1 MMISFL
7 FGVLRET
14 WGILED
20 ASVFLLFGFLL
31 AGVLAVLVPGRLLT
45 RLVGAGKIKSVL
57 WGSILG
63 APLPLCSCG
72 VLPTA
77 LGLRKEGATPG
88 ATVAFLVATPET
100 GVDSISL
107 TYALTDPLMTV
118 FRPVAGVATAIAAG
132 LATNLFG
139 APGSRTT
146 EPPWPPAKHPAAGR
160 DGNQCQHA
168 SGPPQGLDH
177 ADGQDHQHDHVREA
191 DSQPRSGATRG
202 STAVDAAWRI
212 IRYGFVELLDDISWW
227 LALGIVLSAVA
238 VVGLPAQ
245 LFEGVWGGGIVSML
259 LMFILS
265 IPLYTCASSS
275 TPMAAALALK
285 GLSPGAVL
293 VFLLAGPA
301 TNISSLV
308 VLLKVLGRRAVAT
321 YLVAVAFMTLA
332 AGFALNTIYYAWGLD
347 PRATFGTA
355 AGFVPDLVKGAGAVL
370 LTGLLI
376 ISMCRTRVPNEWVW
390 LRDRAA
396 QLTGIAITPRSLGYA
411 AAVSAG
417 LLWFGSGFF
426 TVAPG
431 EIGMRLRFGRILAS
445 GLEPGLH
452 LRWPWP
458 FESHRIIVKNLA
470 QRLEFGLAPE
480 LSRAEATR
488 AQLRSR
494 LAFGSNPAP
503 QQAGSGVWFQKETT
517 PGDSFLLTGDGNLI
531 DLRSTVQYRVS
542 DALAFAYHL
551 AEPEALV
558 RSTILAAQ
566 RGAVATR
573 AIDAVY
579 TTAREEIERETRAT
593 AQSMLDRYQAGI
605 EVLSVSL
612 LYDHPPDEVH
622 DAFRDVASALEDK
635 LRTINLANVFAVEK
649 INQAKGE
656 ATAMTEGALAFK
668 EQRTAGAQADADA
681 FALRLEAYK
690 HAPGLTQFR
699 LQLETLEDVLP
710 GMRKFVR
717 PGSGDVKE
725 FDLWLVQPFGSSQSK

>member
-7 FGVLRET
+7 FGVLLEI

-31 AGVLAVLVPGRLLT
+31 AGMLGILVPGRLLT
-45 RLVGAGKIKSVL
+45 RLVGTGKIKSVL
-57 WGSILG
+57 WGSVVG
-63 APLPLCSCG
+63 APIPLCSCG

-77 LGLRKEGATPG
+77 LGLRKQGATPG

-118 FRPVAGVATAIAAG
+118 FRPIAGVVTAIAAG

-139 APGSRTT
+139 APRSKAT
-146 EPPWPPAKHPAAGR
+146 EPPLEVAKTPAAR
-160 DGNQCQHA
+160 DERCQHA
-168 SGPPQGLDH
+168 GAPGGHDH
-177 ADGQDHQHDHVREA
+177 AHRHDHHDDHV
-191 DSQPRSGATRG
+191 QGANSPPDRDASRTVVDTTRH
-202 STAVDAAWRI
+202 I
-212 IRYGFVELLDDISWW
+212 IRYGFVELLDDVSWW
-227 LALGIVLSAVA
+227 LVLGIVLSAVA
-238 VVGLPAQ
+238 LVAIPAQ
-245 LFEGVWGGGIVSML
+245 LFDGMWGDGIASMVLML
-259 LMFILS
+259 LLS
-265 IPLYTCASSS
+265 IPLYTCASCS

-301 TNISSLV
+301 TNIGSLV
-308 VLLKVLGRRAVAT
+308 VLLKVLGRHAVAA
-321 YLVAVAFMTLA
+321 YLVAVVIMTLA
-332 AGFALNTIYYAWGLD
+332 AGFALNMMYHAWGLD
-347 PRATFGTA
+347 PRATFGTT
-355 AGFVPDLVKGAGAVL
+355 AGFVPDLVKEAGAVL

-376 ISMCRTRVPNEWVW
+376 LSMRRTHVPNEWVW

-396 QLTGIAITPRSLGYA
+396 QLTGIAITSRGLGFVA
-411 AAVSAG
+411 AAGATV
-417 LLWFGSGFF
+417 LWLGSGLF
-426 TVAPG
+426 TVGPG
-431 EIGMRLRFGRILAS
+431 EVGMRLRFGRILAS
-445 GLEPGLH
+445 DLEPGLH
-452 LRWPWP
+452 FRWPWP
-458 FESHRIIVKNLA
+458 FENHRLIAQNLA
-470 QRLEFGLAPE
+470 QRLEFGLPPE
-480 LSRAEATR
+480 LSREEATR

-494 LAFGSNPAP
+494 LVLGSNPAP
-503 QQAGSGVWFQKETT
+503 QQAASGIWFQKETT

-531 DLRSTVQYRVS
+531 NLRSTAQYRVK

-558 RSTILAAQ
+558 RSTILAAL
-566 RGAVATR
+566 RSAVATR

-579 TTAREEIERETRAT
+579 TTAREEIERETRAA

-605 EVLSVSL
+605 EVLAVSL

-622 DAFRDVASALEDK
+622 NAFRDVASALEDK

-656 ATAMTEGALAFK
+656 AAAMTEGALAFK
-668 EQRTAGAQADADA
+668 EQRIAGAQADADA
-681 FALRLEAYK
+681 FALRLEAYE
-690 HAPGLTQFR
+690 HAPGLTKFR

-710 GMRKFVR
+710 GVRKFVR
-717 PGSGDVKE
+717 PGAGDVKD
-725 FDLWLVQPFGSSQSK
+725 FDMWLVQPLGSGQSK

>member
-7 FGVLRET
+7 FGVLRQT
-14 WGILED
+14 WEILEE

-31 AGVLAVLVPGRLLT
+31 AGMLGILVPGWLLT
-45 RLVGAGKIKSVL
+45 RLVGTGKIKSVL
-57 WGSILG
+57 WGSVVG
-63 APLPLCSCG
+63 APIPLCSCG

-77 LGLRKEGATPG
+77 LGLRKQGATPG

-107 TYALTDPLMTV
+107 TYALTDPVMTV
-118 FRPVAGVATAIAAG
+118 FRPIAGVATAIAAG
-132 LATNLFG
+132 LATNLFC
-139 APGSRTT
+139 APRSKAT
-146 EPPWPPAKHPAAGR
+146 EPPLEVAKTPAAGDER
-160 DGNQCQHA
+160 CQLGGH
-168 SGPPQGLDH
+168 DH
-177 ADGQDHQHDHVREA
+177 AHRHDHHDDHV
-191 DSQPRSGATRG
+191 QGANSLPDRGASRTVVDTTR
-202 STAVDAAWRI
+202 RI
-212 IRYGFVELLDDISWW
+212 IRYGFVELLDDVSWW
-227 LALGIVLSAVA
+227 LVLGIVLSAVA
-238 VVGLPAQ
+238 VVAIPAQ
-245 LFEGVWGGGIVSML
+245 LFDGMWGGGIASMV
-259 LMFILS
+259 LMLVLS
-265 IPLYTCASSS
+265 IPLYTCASCS

-301 TNISSLV
+301 TNIGSLV
-308 VLLKVLGRRAVAT
+308 VLLKVLGRRAVAA
-321 YLVAVAFMTLA
+321 YLVAVVIMTLA
-332 AGFALNTIYYAWGLD
+332 AGFALNAIYHAWGLD

-355 AGFVPDLVKGAGAVL
+355 AGFVPDLVKEAGAVL

-376 ISMCRTRVPNEWVW
+376 LSMCRTHVPNEWVW

-396 QLTGIAITPRSLGYA
+396 QLTGIAVAPRGLGFA
-411 AAVSAG
+411 AAAG
-417 LLWFGSGFF
+417 AAVLWLGSGLF
-426 TVAPG
+426 TVGPG
-431 EIGMRLRFGRILAS
+431 EVGMRLRFGRILAS
-445 GLEPGLH
+445 DLEPGLH
-452 LRWPWP
+452 FRWPWP
-458 FESHRIIVKNLA
+458 FENHRLIAQNLA
-470 QRLEFGLAPE
+470 QRLEFGL
-480 LSRAEATR
+480 SREEATR

-494 LAFGSNPAP
+494 PAFGSIPLP
-503 QQAGSGVWFQKETT
+503 QQAASGVWFQKETT

-531 DLRSTVQYRVS
+531 DLRSTAQYRVK

-558 RSTILAAQ
+558 RSTILAAL
-566 RGAVATR
+566 RSAVATR

-579 TTAREEIERETRAT
+579 TTAREEIERETREA

-605 EVLSVSL
+605 EVLAVSL

-656 ATAMTEGALAFK
+656 AAAMTEGALAFK
-668 EQRTAGAQADADA
+668 EQRIAGAQADADA
-681 FALRLEAYK
+681 FALRLEAYE
-690 HAPGLTQFR
+690 HAPGLTKFR

-717 PGSGDVKE
+717 PGAGDVKD
-725 FDLWLVQPFGSSQSK
+725 FDIWLLQPIGSGQSK